1 MVDERRDISLW
12 TVSVL
17 HLGEIVLIRKGFGE
31 GAFVSWAFDAH
42 SFDVVGW
49 GQETIP

>member
-1 MVDERRDISLW
+1 M
-12 TVSVL
+12 
-17 HLGEIVLIRKGFGE
+17 LIRKGFGE

-42 SFDVVGW
+42 SFDIVGW